1 MISVELT
8 FLNLPLL
15 SELLALQVLDAFDSQ
30 ELTFPPFQSYTIAE
44 SSAAPLLLS
53 SCLLLLS
60 FLS

>member
-30 ELTFPPFQSYTIAE
+30 ELTFSPFQPYTIAE
-44 SSAAPLLLS
+44 SSAAPLLLR